1 MRKFSIA
8 LSAVGALLMLGAA
21 SAAQAAPRVMV
32 GGGSAKADSVH
43 PNATPACGNG
53 CFNLYNLA
61 FGRHEIQSANVP
73 GDNGVGGKVGQ
84 TVNLRYATDSS
95 PNEDFTGG
103 YAGTVGELC
112 TEGQLSPYI
121 CNTYGAT
128 SIYAGHFPVYES
140 NWAPYGNQTGLCVG
154 VDRPAFAGENVT
166 LQPCG
171 VSGATFWVADL
182 AHSYLRYTPFLNGA
196 DTNYTHP
203 LVLTVVSGSK
213 IGRRLRL
220 ERLNLLSHGYIA
232 NEQMFALSFGVE
244 L

>member
-21 SAAQAAPRVMV
+21 SAAQAAPRIIV
-32 GGGSAKADSVH
+32 GADTHTVH

-61 FGRHEIQSANVP
+61 FGPNEIQSANVP
-73 GDNGVGGKVGQ
+73 HDNGVGGKVGQ
-84 TVNLRYATDSS
+84 TINLRYATDSS

-112 TEGQLSPYI
+112 PEGQLSPYI
-121 CNTYGAT
+121 CNTYGSS
-128 SIYAGHFPVYES
+128 SIYGGNFPVYES
-140 NWAPYGNQTGLCVG
+140 NWAPYGNETDLCVG
-154 VDRPAFAGENVT
+154 VRRPAYSGENVT

-171 VSGATFWVADL
+171 LSGATFWVADL
-182 AHSYLRYTPFLNGA
+182 QNSHIGYTPFLNGA

-203 LVLTVVSGSK
+203 LVLTVVPGWK
-213 IGRRLRL
+213 TGLRLRV

-232 NEQMFALSFGVE
+232 NEQMFALSFGIE